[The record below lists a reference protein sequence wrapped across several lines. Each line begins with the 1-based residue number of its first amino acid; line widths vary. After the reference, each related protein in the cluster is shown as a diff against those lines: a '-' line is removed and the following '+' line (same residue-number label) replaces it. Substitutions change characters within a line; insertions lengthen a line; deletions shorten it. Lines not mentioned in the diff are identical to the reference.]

1 MGSLSAVAA
10 LQLPVKLPASSGR
23 GAERLGQP
31 VDVLIDTASWRALG
45 FVVLCNDES
54 LRFLPY
60 AASQPGDEEIAVASA
75 LLLLE
80 DVGFYRSR
88 AASLRA
94 LLAGRVERSG
104 RTAGVLR
111 DALIGPGG
119 DVVELELGR
128 GGSLLRVPAVGS
140 SVVTTRADAA

>member
-10 LQLPVKLPASSGR
+10 LQLPVRLQE
-23 GAERLGQP
+23 ERLGQP
-31 VDVLIDTASWRALG
+31 VDVLLDTAAWRAVG

-60 AASQPGDEEIAVASA
+60 AASQPGNEEIAVASA

-88 AASLRA
+88 AASLRS

-104 RTAGVLR
+104 RTAGILR
-111 DALIGPGG
+111 DVLIGRGG

-128 GGSLLRVPAVGS
+128 GGSLLRVPAAGS